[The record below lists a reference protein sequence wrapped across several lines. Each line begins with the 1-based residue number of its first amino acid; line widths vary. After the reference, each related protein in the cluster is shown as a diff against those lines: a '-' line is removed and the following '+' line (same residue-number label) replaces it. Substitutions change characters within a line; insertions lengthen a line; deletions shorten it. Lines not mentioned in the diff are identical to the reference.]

1 MIRHDLKIMF
11 VHINKTGGSS
21 IVRALNMLQV
31 HLSVELIFSENI
43 NKDDQYKIWQGWE
56 HGKRRTTYNW
66 ESLENIQNFWDDYF
80 VTKLYIIKIT
90 KKGGSN
96 LVMIG

>member
-43 NKDDQYKIWQGWE
+43 DKDDQYKIWQGWE
-56 HGKRRTTYNW
+56 Q
-66 ESLENIQNFWDDYF
+66 ENEEPHITGNHW
-80 VTKLYIIKIT
+80 KI
-90 KKGGSN
+90 
-96 LVMIG
+96 